1 MAQITIE
8 IDGKPVAI
16 APDEARRIY
25 GELAAIFAPPVTDEP
40 LRLDLIGR
48 SSEPIK
54 PPYVPFTITW
64 NQPAVLPPAQPHKN
78 IILNRE
84 FFDHQ

>member
-16 APDEARRIY
+16 TPDEARRIY
-25 GELAAIFAPPVTDEP
+25 GELAAIFAPPVQMTP
-40 LRLDLIGR
+40 H
-48 SSEPIK
+48 SSGP
-54 PPYVPFTITW
+54 VTVTW
-64 NQPAVLPPAQPHKN
+64 NQPAVLPPVQPYRN